1 MKNIPAIIFLIV
13 LLSAFSCK
21 SERNLNPPA
30 GYFIDARRGDDN
42 NSGDAKNPVKTITRM
57 NELLLGKTSS
67 VYFSGGQI
75 YEGTLIIKDGRG
87 NDKDLVYV
95 SSTGEERAIING
107 GNGEAIRIENCRNIK
122 VSNIDI
128 KGNGRK
134 SGNLTNGLALVS
146 SVGCTVENIRAEGF
160 QKSGLDL
167 YDCRD
172 IRVKKVYALDNGF
185 CGINVM
191 GSGLRRSGN
200 ILIKYCKAENNAGD
214 PTILDNHSG
223 NGILVGV
230 SDSVVIDH
238 CTATNNGWDMPR
250 LGNGPV
256 GIWAWQSNH
265 VIIQY
270 CISYRN
276 KTSEGAKDGGGFDL
290 DGGVTNSIIQF
301 CLSFENQ
308 GAGYGLFQYPGASD
322 WSDNII
328 RYCVSYND
336 ASTTEGAGSIFIW
349 NGSDESS
356 QLTDCRI
363 YNNLIYSSSAP
374 VISYENASAH
384 ENFRFFRNIFICDS
398 SFFSGK
404 NSGSSFLG
412 NLWWNPKG
420 NR

>member
-1 MKNIPAIIFLIV
+1 
-13 LLSAFSCK
+13 
-21 SERNLNPPA
+21 
-30 GYFIDARRGDDN
+30 
-42 NSGDAKNPVKTITRM
+42 
-57 NELLLGKTSS
+57 
-67 VYFSGGQI
+67 
-75 YEGTLIIKDGRG
+75 
-87 NDKDLVYV
+87 
-95 SSTGEERAIING
+95 
-107 GNGEAIRIENCRNIK
+107 
-122 VSNIDI
+122 
-128 KGNGRK
+128 
-134 SGNLTNGLALVS
+134 
-146 SVGCTVENIRAEGF
+146 
-160 QKSGLDL
+160 
-167 YDCRD
+167 
-172 IRVKKVYALDNGF
+172 
-185 CGINVM
+185 
-191 GSGLRRSGN
+191 
-200 ILIKYCKAENNAGD
+200 
-214 PTILDNHSG
+214 
-223 NGILVGV
+223 
-230 SDSVVIDH
+230 
-238 CTATNNGWDMPR
+238 MPR

-256 GIWAWQSNH
+256 GIWAWQSDH

-308 GAGYGLFQYPGASD
+308 GAGYGLFQYPGASN

-336 ASTTEGAGSIFIW
+336 ASTTEGAGGIFIW

-363 YNNLIYSSSAP
+363 YNNLIYNASAP
-374 VISYENASAH
+374 VISFENASIH
-384 ENFRFFRNIFICDS
+384 ENFRFSRNIFICDS